1 MLRMTLETKVRLSGD
16 KPAAASPVG
25 LADRTE
31 LAFVAMERTRMPMC
45 ITDPRQPDNPI
56 VLSNHAF
63 LELTGY
69 TAEEVIGRNCR
80 FLQGPETDPAAV
92 DELRRGIAEERET
105 VVELINYSKDG
116 TPFWNQLMVSPVHD
130 EDGNLLYFFSSQ
142 LDISRRR
149 EAQDLEQSEH
159 LLLREVD
166 HRAKNALALVQGI
179 VRLSRSD
186 DPQVYARSVQGRV
199 DALARAHAILAEVR
213 WRDVPLERLIHA
225 EVEPYGT
232 RRVRVDGPA
241 IDLPAAHVQPLAL
254 LLHEMLDNA
263 AHHGALSTPQ
273 GTVTIRWEG
282 SNDADLAISWVEE
295 GGPPPAGERQPG
307 FGVTMIDAIV
317 RRQLRGRATF
327 DWAPAGLSSQVVFRV
342 EPQSA
347 KPR

>member
-1 MLRMTLETKVRLSGD
+1 LPL
-16 KPAAASPVG
+16 
-25 LADRTE
+25 
-31 LAFVAMERTRMPMC
+31 
-45 ITDPRQPDNPI
+45 
-56 VLSNHAF
+56 
-63 LELTGY
+63 
-69 TAEEVIGRNCR
+69 
-80 FLQGPETDPAAV
+80 LQGPETDPAAV

-199 DALARAHAILAEVR
+199 DAWPARTPILAGWCAGVTTRWSARSSRGRALWDAARAR
-213 WRDVPLERLIHA
+213 GWPRDRSARRAWSSRSRCCCTRCSTMPLIMARS
-225 EVEPYGT
+225 P
-232 RRVRVDGPA
+232 RRRAPSRSA
-241 IDLPAAHVQPLAL
+241 
-254 LLHEMLDNA
+254 
-263 AHHGALSTPQ
+263 
-273 GTVTIRWEG
+273 
-282 SNDADLAISWVEE
+282 
-295 GGPPPAGERQPG
+295 GGLQRRRSGDQLGRGRRGRRQRGERQPG

-317 RRQLRGRATF
+317 RRQLRGSRDVRLGAGRAEF
-327 DWAPAGLSSQVVFRV
+327 AGGVPGGAAVG
-342 EPQSA
+342 